1 MAGRNQREKNMKTI
15 AMSVLI
21 GGIILAAGAWTP
33 KAAAGPPPTTP
44 PRPPKTEQKWIAD
57 LSSKSE
63 RTVITALGNLED
75 ILKVEDDAARD
86 ASPAIPAIR
95 NLLTDSRK
103 PVVRKAARVLGVI
116 HARVTDA
123 DVTSIA
129 VLLSDKDFGTVID
142 GLKALRGLGAQAKST
157 VPQIVPLLQHKQVNV
172 KRDAC
177 RTLAVIGNKDT
188 IADLQPLLQ
197 SSDAA
202 VKKDAADAIA
212 ALRDK
217 S

>member
-1 MAGRNQREKNMKTI
+1 MNIWARRILFKAVVLTGVCVTAQMAC
-15 AMSVLI
+15 
-21 GGIILAAGAWTP
+21 
-33 KAAAGPPPTTP
+33 AGPPPPAP
-44 PRPPKTEQKWIAD
+44 PSPPKTEATWIAD

-63 RTVITALGNLED
+63 GTVTTALGKLED
-75 ILKVEDDAARD
+75 ELKVQDEATKD

-95 NLLTDSRK
+95 KLLTDPRK

-116 HARVTDA
+116 HARVTDE
-123 DVTSIA
+123 DMKNIA
-129 VLLSDKDFGTVID
+129 VLLSDKDFGVVID

-157 VPQIVPLLQHKQVNV
+157 VPQIVPLLQHKQINV

-177 RTLAVIGNKDT
+177 RTLAVVGNKDV
-188 IADLQPLLQ
+188 IPSIQPLLQ
-197 SSDAA
+197 SPDAA

-212 ALRDK
+212 ELKDK